1 MVRSILQLST
11 NSPPWPTSCSKA
23 QLFLALLAMATI
35 QTGQADRNDNT
46 AHDANN
52 AVKDFCTARAYTEA
66 IIGQLQNW
74 VTDATSSAKN
84 LAAEAQI
91 LAAAAAANL
100 NKAKAKAYILLS
112 AIAEEKAKEAA
123 AIAASTS
130 ATAVAQR
137 QGEAAA
143 HYATAKQ
150 ISKVKAKA
158 HTVAQSRT
166 NALGGSGS
174 NGGTCAVT
182 TAAELHDKETCDQT
196 STNVQKAKTIA
207 AKLLTATKL
216 KIGGQ
221 SKLVLPTATITIEAV
236 DNLDTRGNW
245 KAASD
250 NKACVVS
257 GGGAAAAGSESAGL
271 AVTTVTATAAIVAEE
286 VEIDDKQSE
295 QHASS
300 GTNNQKHVLLQ
311 DNDIASALRAARK
324 AYKKPPSKVSDET
337 VENLAATTEAK
348 RLAAYLQ
355 NKEGAKIKLETDTAK
370 IAQEIFGMKEGGIN
384 EKFLEPLKK
393 EPVNIPTENEPIKGN
408 IQENADGPN
417 FETLMAFYYSHN
429 LNKAAVA
436 AEIKPDGTNQAAA
449 SADKAGDKK
458 DGDNKTTAADCKATE
473 ADKCDKTNCD
483 WNAEKKQCKV
493 KDGALIISAVIKAPL
508 LLAALLFKSLL
519 LL

>member
-1 MVRSILQLST
+1 
-11 NSPPWPTSCSKA
+11 
-23 QLFLALLAMATI
+23 MATI

-91 LAAAAAANL
+91 LAAAAAAANL

-112 AIAEEKAKEAA
+112 AIAEERAKEAA

-130 ATAVAQR
+130 ATAVQAIAAVAQR

-174 NGGTCAVT
+174 NGGTCTVT
-182 TAAELHDKETCDQT
+182 TAAQHQDQETCDQT

-236 DNLDTRGNW
+236 GNLDTRGNW

-337 VENLAATTEAK
+337 VENLAATTAAK

-417 FETLMAFYYSHN
+417 FKTLMAFYYSHN

-449 SADKAGDKK
+449 SADKAGYKK
-458 DGDNKTTAADCKATE
+458 DGDHKPTAGECKATE
-473 ADKCDKTNCD
+473 ADKCDKEKCG
-483 WNAEKKQCKV
+483 WNSEKNQCKV
-493 KDGALIISAVIKAPL
+493 KEGSFIISAATKVPVFCIFASL
-508 LLAALLFKSLL
+508 IFFKDSCSIS
-519 LL
+519 

>member
-1 MVRSILQLST
+1 
-11 NSPPWPTSCSKA
+11 
-23 QLFLALLAMATI
+23 MATI
-35 QTGQADRNDNT
+35 QTGHTDQNDNT
-46 AHDANN
+46 AHNANS

-74 VTDATSSAKN
+74 VTDTTHSAKN
-84 LAAEAQI
+84 LAAEAQT

-100 NKAKAKAYILLS
+100 NKAKAKAYVLLS
-112 AIAEEKAKEAA
+112 AIAEEMAKEAA

-130 ATAVAQR
+130 ATAVQAIAAVAQR

-150 ISKVKAKA
+150 ITKVKAKA

-174 NGGTCAVT
+174 NGGTCTVT
-182 TAAELHDKETCDQT
+182 TTADPHTMETCD
-196 STNVQKAKTIA
+196 SVSNDVQKAQSVRGTLVT
-207 AKLLTATKL
+207 AKKL

-236 DNLDTRGNW
+236 GNLETRGNW
-245 KAASD
+245 KVASD

-257 GGGAAAAGSESAGL
+257 GGGAAAAGSESADL
-271 AVTTVTATAAIVAEE
+271 AVTTVTATAAMIAEE
-286 VEIDDKQSE
+286 LDIDGSQDAPD
-295 QHASS
+295 ASS

-311 DNDIASALRAARK
+311 DKDIASALRAARK

-337 VENLAATTEAK
+337 VENLAATAAAK

-384 EKFLEPLKK
+384 EKILEPLKK

-417 FETLMAFYYSHN
+417 FETLMAFYYSRN
-429 LNKAAVA
+429 LNKAAA
-436 AEIKPDGTNQAAA
+436 EAEIKTDGTNQAAA

-458 DGDNKTTAADCKATE
+458 DGDKKDEVCKATE
-473 ADKCDKTNCD
+473 EGKCDKTNCD

-508 LLAALLFKSLL
+508 LLAVLLF
-519 LL
+519 